1 MIHSSRDTDYGRTR
15 ISFGDVNVHTM
26 VSIYRKLQFHN
37 HQNLGFEQLPEPLS
51 KDFDTEGAW
60 IAIPDNVSAVYRRL
74 LQVKEDGKIIRNNHF
89 EGLAYALKNAAMMVT
104 MTEREDIGT
113 AVSGDMSG
121 GEWDPALWQEDSL
134 PPGEETSLF
143 FLRPI

>member
-1 MIHSSRDTDYGRTR
+1 M
-15 ISFGDVNVHTM
+15 
-26 VSIYRKLQFHN
+26 
-37 HQNLGFEQLPEPLS
+37 
-51 KDFDTEGAW
+51 
-60 IAIPDNVSAVYRRL
+60 
-74 LQVKEDGKIIRNNHF
+74 KEDGKIIRNNHF

-143 FLRPI
+143 FYDQYEGGLGKSLPFKSPFF